1 MSHFGKRL
9 ALTSRLSA
17 SRLQLSSCAPL
28 PRVEPPLAREEIP
41 QHHQRSDD
49 NLGKHVPLVAGNQA
63 VETTGGRPTS
73 SVSATMKPKSMTNA
87 MTPTTL
93 NLRNYCTS
101 RLTFIPY
108 HRLALALVP
117 DAPALIEAHDVKLP
131 LTAVTLYDGVQD

>member
-73 SVSATMKPKSMTNA
+73 SVSATITPKSMTSA
-87 MTPTTL
+87 
-93 NLRNYCTS
+93 
-101 RLTFIPY
+101 
-108 HRLALALVP
+108 
-117 DAPALIEAHDVKLP
+117 
-131 LTAVTLYDGVQD
+131 